1 MKIQEKEAEVKEAVA
16 KRDIIELK
24 YIDLIKQRDAIK
36 LELNKVRK
44 DKKYIKLDTAKKT
57 YELKKRLKA
66 MNQIIVQKPVTALS
80 ALSEVQN
87 RMNQIIVQKP
97 VEALSEVQNRL
108 SQPSTEEVLVRP
120 PEPIQNLERPPEP
133 VIELEK
139 PTNKALVITREDILK
154 MEQPEILQGKTVQLL
169 KKELKEIQK
178 INIIED
184 TPADQWIG
192 LINARI
198 YAGVKMIEAQ
208 NKKDEHI
215 KKLREKNPNTRYY
228 GYRGDRK
235 TKAALDSIRAK
246 EEKGLCDD

>member
-1 MKIQEKEAEVKEAVA
+1 MNIQEKEAEVKEAVA
-16 KRDIIELK
+16 KRDAIKLK

-36 LELNKVRK
+36 LKYIELIKQRDAIKLELSKVRV

-66 MNQIIVQKPVTALS
+66 MNQIIVQ
-80 ALSEVQN
+80 
-87 RMNQIIVQKP
+87 RP

-139 PTNKALVITREDILK
+139 F
-154 MEQPEILQGKTVQLL
+154 
-169 KKELKEIQK
+169 KEIQK

-184 TPADQWIG
+184 SPADQWIG

-215 KKLREKNPNTRYY
+215 KKLRAKNPNTGYY
-228 GYRGDRK
+228 SRAGNRK
-235 TKAALDSIRAK
+235 TKEALDSIRLK